1 MIDEVKALEDRYIE
15 IENLISQPEVAV
27 DHTRVQELA
36 KEHSSLQNTVRLY
49 REHQK
54 LLIAQQEGLDGH
66 RKAMALRRKG
76 NRG

>member
-1 MIDEVKALEDRYIE
+1 MIDKLKALEDRYIE

-54 LLIAQQEGLDGH
+54 LSLIH
-66 RKAMALRRKG
+66 I
-76 NRG
+76 